1 VIGFDAAMITIS
13 TPQAGTF
20 TLRIPA
26 SPWLALVDADGKPIP
41 GDDLGSACLSAL
53 NSDVTDETQEKKRN
67 WVQLHAPAPG
77 TYRISAPYKLPRGSS
92 CS

>member
-1 VIGFDAAMITIS
+1 MITIS
-13 TPQAGTF
+13 TPEAGTF

-26 SPWLALVDADGKPIP
+26 SPWLALVDADGEPLSS
-41 GDDLGSACLSAL
+41 DDLAGACLSAL
-53 NSDVTDETQEKKRN
+53 NTGVTDEAQEHKTN
-67 WVQLHAPAPG
+67 WVLLHAPASG